1 MEVSVGF
8 KEHMNLKLIP
18 EKSDLNFLKHN
29 SLEPVLLDVSLNKQ
43 GSNTHCTVGFDYDGS
58 LQQSIRENWDLNT
71 SMEFL
76 GRLCK

>member
-1 MEVSVGF
+1 
-8 KEHMNLKLIP
+8 MNLKLIP
-18 EKSDLNFLKHN
+18 EKSDLNFLKQN
-29 SLEPVLLDVSLNKQ
+29 SLEPVLLDLSLNKQ
-43 GSNTHCTVGFDYDGS
+43 GSNTDCTVGSDYDGS